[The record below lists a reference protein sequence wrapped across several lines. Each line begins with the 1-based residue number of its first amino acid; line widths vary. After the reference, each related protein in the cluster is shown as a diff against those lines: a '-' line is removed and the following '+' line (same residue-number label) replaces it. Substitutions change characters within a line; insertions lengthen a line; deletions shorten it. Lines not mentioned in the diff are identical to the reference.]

1 MEVWCGFFRPF
12 ASDVLIGRARL
23 VRAGARCRS
32 RPSSMVAVD
41 AETAAR
47 ARAQAAAASVRHPL
61 TVLLLTLTFSTGL
74 VDAASYLGLGR
85 VFSANMTGNIVLLGF
100 GIAGGYDLPIV
111 APIVSLL
118 AFLVG
123 AALGGRVAQSIADRH
138 RAYVGAALAA
148 EVILLAVAA
157 LVTAVA
163 TVRPDAASGDA
174 VIALLALAM
183 GVRNATVRRIAVPD
197 LTTTVLTLTLTGL
210 AADLRHLRTNRSAPK
225 RRLLAV
231 LAMLTGALVGA
242 LLLKTG
248 IAWVL
253 ALAAVL
259 ALVTGGAYLNHSA
272 SRDVL

>member
-1 MEVWCGFFRPF
+1 M
-12 ASDVLIGRARL
+12 AT
-23 VRAGARCRS
+23 
-32 RPSSMVAVD
+32 VD

-74 VDAASYLGLGR
+74 VDAVSYLGLGR

-123 AALGGRVAQSIADRH
+123 AALGGRLAQSIADRH

-148 EVILLAVAA
+148 EVTLLAVAA
-157 LVTAVA
+157 VLTAVA
-163 TVRPDAASGDA
+163 TVRPDAASGDV

-183 GVRNATVRRIAVPD
+183 GIRNATVRRIAVPD

>member
-1 MEVWCGFFRPF
+1 
-12 ASDVLIGRARL
+12 
-23 VRAGARCRS
+23 
-32 RPSSMVAVD
+32 MVAVD

-74 VDAASYLGLGR
+74 VDAASYLGLGK
-85 VFSANMTGNIVLLGF
+85 VFSANMTGNVVLLGF
-100 GIAGGYDLPIV
+100 GIAGGYNLPIV
-111 APIVSLL
+111 APIVSLV
-118 AFLVG
+118 AFTVG
-123 AALGGRVAQSIADRH
+123 AALGGRLAQSVAHRH
-138 RAYVGAALAA
+138 RLHVGAALGA
-148 EVILLAVAA
+148 EVTLLAVAA
-157 LVTAVA
+157 VVTAVA
-163 TVRPDAASGDA
+163 TVRADAASGDA

-183 GVRNATVRRIAVPD
+183 GVRNSTVRRIAVPD

-225 RRLLAV
+225 RRLFAV

-242 LLLKTG
+242 LLLKTS

-259 ALVTGGAYLNHSA
+259 AAVTGAAYLTHRS
-272 SRDVL
+272 SRDGP